1 MHYCPRLPIFWA
13 SYPLSFLTTGCR
25 LEDGHASSFH
35 RMAHGPQHGLR
46 SVGHLVGDGMG
57 DAVGRNSLP
66 VCSLRAAGARLVRT
80 PAMAQALV
88 LYKDAN
94 GLRALDLK
102 PASLLRTAQPSLPV
116 PRSHRAPAGRGQK
129 QNPGG
134 GDLRTGL
141 RTLGLTPS
149 PKTPAC
155 APAPDW
161 RPIPSLRSVIPRPP
175 VVRAAGLTKHRIPRV
190 WGRSLCCRSLGLA
203 PASAVTG
210 SVSAGALPSPC
221 SAWGLRITALPPLG
235 ACANFRLW
243 EAKSFCHCLQSISNL
258 HSRLFRQRT
267 TIFEV
272 KGWLRGAR
280 PINPQKYRATFDQSH
295 SQHHSIENQTI
306 NKE

>member
-1 MHYCPRLPIFWA
+1 MHSLSRTMIFWA
-13 SYPLSFLTTGCR
+13 NYAAFFLTATR
-25 LEDGHASSFH
+25 SFKPRHAH
-35 RMAHGPQHGLR
+35 MAHRLQHRAGYVR
-46 SVGHLVGDGMG
+46 RDVRDIV
-57 DAVGRNSLP
+57 RNTVRGKSLP
-66 VCSLRAAGARLVRT
+66 GCSFWAAGARPIRIRVR
-80 PAMAQALV
+80 ANALM
-88 LYKDAN
+88 LRKAAI

-102 PASLLRTAQPSLPV
+102 AASLLRTAQASLPV
-116 PRSHRAPAGRGQK
+116 PRSHRAPAGQGQK

-141 RTLGLTPS
+141 RALGLTS

-175 VVRAAGLTKHRIPRV
+175 VVRAARLTQHRIRRV

-221 SAWGLRITALPPLG
+221 SAWGLRMTALPHLG

-243 EAKSFCHCLQSISNL
+243 EAKSFCRCLQSISNL
-258 HSRLFRQRT
+258 HSRSFRQHT
-267 TIFEV
+267 TSFEA
-272 KGWLRGAR
+272 KGWAAGAR
-280 PINPQKYRATFDQSH
+280 PIKPQEIEGTFDQSH
-295 SQHHSIENQTI
+295 SQHHLIQNQTI